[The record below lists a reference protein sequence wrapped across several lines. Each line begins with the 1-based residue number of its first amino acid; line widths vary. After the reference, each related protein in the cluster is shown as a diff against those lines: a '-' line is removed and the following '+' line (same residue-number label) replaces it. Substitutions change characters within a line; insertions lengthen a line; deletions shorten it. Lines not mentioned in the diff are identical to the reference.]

1 MKLVRSTPV
10 GVNLMDYESIEY
22 NRYRWNRMLLN
33 GFWCILIIT
42 ILLEGMYLTITKE
55 PFLAFITN
63 YMLEPTILQLSLLLI
78 AETAFRVL
86 KGKYQDYI
94 IILTSA
100 LLAFIIV
107 YIHNSINYLLL
118 ALFLPVMV
126 SVFYFHPKKLIF
138 ALCNTMIS
146 LYVMYWTND
155 WMNEDITLVGLSTI
169 TVMFLSFSLIAWGIL
184 RRGRELMIYL
194 KSYYESNQQLLV
206 KTVWMDKLTKTD
218 ALTDLYNHM
227 TFHEYFEELIK
238 QHEDNDLPLQLAIFD
253 IDNFKKVN
261 DLFGHRAGDAVLQRV
276 SELIRSKVS
285 AHDFV
290 ARYGGEEFA
299 ILFTEK
305 AKLEAFNLVEQ
316 IRLEVSQAPHELQQG
331 RPVTVSVGFAEYE
344 SGEGKEH
351 FFNRA
356 DQALYKAKNMGKN
369 QTVIASGTLESQLA

>member
-1 MKLVRSTPV
+1 
-10 GVNLMDYESIEY
+10 MDYESIEY